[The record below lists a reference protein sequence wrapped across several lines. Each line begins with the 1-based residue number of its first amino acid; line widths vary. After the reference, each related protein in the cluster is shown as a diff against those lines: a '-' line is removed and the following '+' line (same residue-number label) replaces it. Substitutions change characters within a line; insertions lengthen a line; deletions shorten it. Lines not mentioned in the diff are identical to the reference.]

1 MVHKKV
7 AGIGDVSI
15 VLLVIR
21 TYVILGG
28 EMMKVVMLFPG
39 SGPVVIITSHES
51 VTDPKLLEKLA
62 AKGINKFIAYE
73 IPVELAK
80 ERYGGH
86 YDVVI
91 GDLHETD
98 DLRVLD
104 YDGMRAFKLFRL
116 SELGE
121 PVLYEGAA

>member
-1 MVHKKV
+1 
-7 AGIGDVSI
+7 
-15 VLLVIR
+15 
-21 TYVILGG
+21 
-28 EMMKVVMLFPG
+28 MKVVMLFPG
-39 SGPVVIITSHES
+39 SGPVVIITSHEFNRAQRS
-51 VTDPKLLEKLA
+51 WVYRA
-62 AKGINKFIAYE
+62 AKGIDKFIAYE
-73 IPVELAK
+73 LPVELAK

-104 YDGMRAFKLFRL
+104 YNGTRAFRLFKL

-121 PVLYEGAA
+121 PIMYEGGA

>member
-1 MVHKKV
+1 
-7 AGIGDVSI
+7 
-15 VLLVIR
+15 
-21 TYVILGG
+21 
-28 EMMKVVMLFPG
+28 MKVVMLFPG

-62 AKGINKFIAYE
+62 AKGIDKFIAYE
-73 IPVELAK
+73 IPAELAK

-91 GDLHETD
+91 GDLRETD

-104 YDGMRAFKLFRL
+104 YNGTRAFRLFRL